1 MSAETPHATPAT
13 EPQPVIVPSRRGIAR
28 AASIISLGNIASR
41 VLGLVRETAFA
52 NAFGASGA
60 FSAFTAAAQIPMMI
74 HDMLIGGLLSS
85 ALVPVFSE
93 HAEDRE
99 ALWRIVSVVLG
110 TIVVLVSLAV
120 LLVELTAPALTVLL
134 VGGFSPEL
142 QALTT
147 QLIRLVTPAVLLLSV
162 AGVLTGLLYALKRFT
177 FAAFGAAVYNI
188 GMIVGAVWLTRFFDE
203 PHRIYALAFGMLL
216 GSAGQVLLLLP
227 DLRDQRIR
235 LAFDWRHPVLR
246 RIGKLYLPIAL
257 GLVISQI
264 GIFIDRN
271 LASGTGEQSISWMRY
286 ATTLIQFPLG
296 LIAAAV
302 SLAVLPNLSE
312 LASRRQF
319 EAYRQTLFTGLR
331 LVLVLILPATLGLF
345 VLAHPIVALLFQRG
359 EFTAYDT
366 AWTARALRLYL
377 LGLPFAAID
386 QPLVFGFYARQNTT
400 LPAIVGAIAVGIYT
414 LVALSFVNTF
424 GMMALVAAN
433 SIQWMGHAFIML
445 WLTRRHVGTFHESGL
460 LTTTLKAGLAALI
473 MAVGVAGAL
482 AGLTPMLPA
491 TLVGRVLAVVVPA
504 LVGVGLY
511 ALMVWLLR
519 LDEARAAARLVW
531 EKVRGR

>member
-1 MSAETPHATPAT
+1 MSVESPHATPAT

-93 HAEDRE
+93 QTDDRE
-99 ALWRIVSVVLG
+99 TLWRIVSVVLG
-110 TIVVLVSLAV
+110 TTVVLVSLAV
-120 LLVELTAPALTVLL
+120 LLVELLAPWLTGLL
-134 VGGFSPEL
+134 VGGFSAEL

-203 PHRIYALAFGMLL
+203 PHRIYALALGMLL
-216 GSAGQVLLLLP
+216 GAAGQVLLLLP
-227 DLRDQRIR
+227 DLRDQRVR
-235 LAFDWRHPVLR
+235 LALDWRHPVLR
-246 RIGKLYLPIAL
+246 HIGKLYLPIAL
-257 GLVISQI
+257 GLVISHI

-302 SLAVLPNLSE
+302 SLAVLPNLSQ
-312 LASRRQF
+312 LASRQQL

-331 LVLVLILPATLGLF
+331 LVLVLILPATAGLF

-366 AWTARALRLYL
+366 EWTARALRWYL

-400 LPAIVGAIAVGIYT
+400 VPALVGAIAVGMYT
-414 LVALSFVNTF
+414 VIAISFVKTY
-424 GMMALVAAN
+424 GMLALVAAN

-445 WLTRRHVGTFHESGL
+445 WLTRRHVGSFRASGL
-460 LTTTLKAGLAALI
+460 LTTVLKAGVASCI
-473 MAVGVAGAL
+473 MAASVALVLAWLTSLLPASLVGRLLVVALPAL
-482 AGLTPMLPA
+482 AG
-491 TLVGRVLAVVVPA
+491 
-504 LVGVGLY
+504 VGVY
-511 ALMVWLLR
+511 AVMVWMVR
-519 LDEARAAARLVW
+519 LDEARAAIGLVW
-531 EKVRGR
+531 QKMRK